1 MSDPKA
7 AKASKAAAKAAEKAL
22 RLHRNVWTDKYFAI
36 SIGAIMVL
44 FAVYHWSSVIY
55 FHYGPRKSH
64 PALTRK
70 YRQVRCF
77 LSSSTMGLRTDRSIL
92 YFIYW
97 AINLILTLTNID
109 VTNIIYISKRLGW
122 VSVANLVLLVFLA
135 LKNTPLAPLTAKSYE
150 KLRPLHKVA
159 GYTCIFTS
167 VLHSI
172 VYLSAWSK
180 SGSLHEMKE
189 VNNFAGAIAGFA
201 MVIIGFSTITYF
213 MRGYYE
219 LFYLLHI
226 IMFLLI
232 MITVG
237 MHRPKFSTSTLI
249 IVIFTACLWAMDRI
263 IRGAKLVWNFF
274 GNSLTLTAL
283 PNNAIRVKLSR
294 RMHSTPGSHA
304 FLWVPAIRWVESHP
318 FTLVSSNPSEFV
330 IRVYD
335 GFTRDLYKAAQEA
348 PGRSLRCSVD
358 GAYGQVPNFKV
369 FDKVVLVAGGS
380 GASFTF
386 AIALDLI
393 EASNKA
399 VKSIDFIWIVRHQ
412 ENLEWFAQE
421 LKQLQSHPEVN
432 VHIYVTRQAE
442 LSGTSSP
449 SGQSSPTSPT
459 SLSEKVA
466 AKGDVILT
474 EPSPVFSTN
483 DPEKGV
489 EQQSTDSIPSSL
501 NQILP
506 GRPNIGNLIAA
517 TAGGSSSPEDRII
530 VGACGPSEL
539 MSTTRKAVNEDLLNG
554 GPSITLYTEEFEW

>member
-7 AKASKAAAKAAEKAL
+7 EKAAKAAAKAADKAL
-22 RLHRNVWTDKYFAI
+22 RLSNNVWSDKYLAI

-44 FAVYHWSSVIY
+44 FAIYHWSSVIH
-55 FHYGPRKSH
+55 FHYGRRKNH
-64 PALTRK
+64 PTLTRK
-70 YRQVRCF
+70 FRQARCF

-92 YFIYW
+92 YIIYW

-109 VTNIIYISKRLGW
+109 VANTTYVAKRLGW
-122 VSVANLVLLVFLA
+122 ISVANLVLLVFLA
-135 LKNTPLAPLTAKSYE
+135 LKNTPVAPLTATSYE

-167 VLHSI
+167 VIHAT
-172 VYLSAWSK
+172 VYLSAWSQ
-180 SGSLHEMKE
+180 SGSLSKMEE
-189 VNNFAGAIAGFA
+189 VDNFAGAIAGFA

-219 LFYLLHI
+219 FFYMLHI
-226 IMFLLI
+226 IMFILI

-237 MHRPKFSTSTLI
+237 MHRPKFSTHSVI
-249 IVIFTACLWAMDRI
+249 IVIFTACLWVMDRI
-263 IRGAKLVWNFF
+263 IRSAKILWNFF
-274 GNSLTLTAL
+274 GNSLTVTAL

-318 FTLVSSNPSEFV
+318 FTLLSSNPSEFV

-335 GFTRDLYKAAQEA
+335 GFTRDLYKAAQA
-348 PGRSLRCSVD
+348 SPGKSLRCSVD

-393 EASNKA
+393 EASKKA

-412 ENLEWFAQE
+412 ESLEWFAQE

-432 VHIYVTRQAE
+432 VQIYVTRQTD
-442 LSGTSSP
+442 LSGA
-449 SGQSSPTSPT
+449 SSPTSPD
-459 SLSEKVA
+459 SLSEKVSVKDNVVPA
-466 AKGDVILT
+466 Q
-474 EPSPVFSTN
+474 PSLVFSTN

-489 EQQSTDSIPSSL
+489 EQQPTDNISSSV
-501 NQILP
+501 NQMLS
-506 GRPNIGNLIAA
+506 GRPNMGNLIAA
-517 TAGGSSSPEDRII
+517 AATGSGNLDDRVI

-539 MSTTRKAVNEDLLNG
+539 MNTTREAVKNELLNG

>member
-7 AKASKAAAKAAEKAL
+7 AKAAAKAL
-22 RLHRNVWTDKYFAI
+22 RLHNNVWSIKYFAI
-36 SIGAIMVL
+36 AIGSIMVL
-44 FAVYHWSSVIY
+44 FAVYHWSSVIH
-55 FHYGPRKSH
+55 FHYGRRKNH
-64 PALTRK
+64 PTLTRK
-70 YRQVRCF
+70 YRQLQCL
-77 LSSSTMGLRTDRSIL
+77 LSSSTIGLRADRSLL
-92 YFIYW
+92 YIIYW
-97 AINLILTLTNID
+97 AINLILALTNLD
-109 VTNIIYISKRLGW
+109 FSNLVNVSKRFGW
-122 VSVANLVLLVFLA
+122 ISVANLVLLVFLA
-135 LKNTPLAPLTAKSYE
+135 LKNTPLAPLTATSYE

-167 VLHSI
+167 VLHAI
-172 VYLSAWSK
+172 VYLSAWSL
-180 SGSLHEMKE
+180 SGNLHEMKE
-189 VNNFAGAIAGFA
+189 VENFAGAIAGFA

-219 LFYLLHI
+219 LFYMLHI

-237 MHRPKFSTSTLI
+237 MHRPKFSTSTVI
-249 IVIFTACLWAMDRI
+249 IVIFTACLWVMDRI
-263 IRGAKLVWNFF
+263 IRGAKILWNFF
-274 GNSLTLTAL
+274 GNTLTVTAL

-304 FLWVPAIRWVESHP
+304 FLWVPAIRWAESHP
-318 FTLVSSNPSEFV
+318 FTLLSSNPSEFV

-335 GFTRDLYKAAQEA
+335 GFTQDLYKAAQA
-348 PGRSLRCSVD
+348 SPGRSLRCSVD

-393 EASNKA
+393 EASKKA
-399 VKSIDFIWIVRHQ
+399 VKSIDFVWIVRHQ
-412 ENLEWFAQE
+412 ESLEWFAQE

-432 VHIYVTRQAE
+432 VQIYVTRQTD

-449 SGQSSPTSPT
+449 TSPD
-459 SLSEKVA
+459 SLSEKVSV
-466 AKGDVILT
+466 KGDVVLT
-474 EPSPVFSTN
+474 EPSLVFSTN

-489 EQQSTDSIPSSL
+489 EQKSTDNISSSV
-501 NQILP
+501 NQMLS

-517 TAGGSSSPEDRII
+517 AATESGNLDDRVI

-539 MSTTRKAVNEDLLNG
+539 MSTTREAVNNELLNG

>member
-1 MSDPKA
+1 MSDSKSTKA
-7 AKASKAAAKAAEKAL
+7 AAKAAAKAAEKAL
-22 RLHRNVWTDKYFAI
+22 RLSNNVWANKYFAI
-36 SIGAIMVL
+36 ATGAIMVL
-44 FAVYHWSSVIY
+44 FVIYHWSSVIH
-55 FHYGPRKSH
+55 FHYGRRNSH
-64 PALTRK
+64 PTLTRK
-70 YRQVRCF
+70 Y
-77 LSSSTMGLRTDRSIL
+77 SSTMGLRTDRSIL
-92 YFIYW
+92 YIIYW
-97 AINLILTLTNID
+97 AINLIIALTNID
-109 VTNIIYISKRLGW
+109 VTNITYISKRLGW
-122 VSVANLVLLVFLA
+122 VSIANLVLLVFLA
-135 LKNTPLAPLTAKSYE
+135 LKNTPLAPLAATSYE

-172 VYLSAWSK
+172 VYLSAWSE
-180 SGSLHEMKE
+180 SGSLHKMGEAA
-189 VNNFAGAIAGFA
+189 NFSGAIAGFA

-213 MRGYYE
+213 MRGCYE
-219 LFYLLHI
+219 LFYMLHL
-226 IMFLLI
+226 IMFILI

-237 MHRPKFSTSTLI
+237 MHRPDFSTHTVI
-249 IVIFTACLWAMDRI
+249 IVIFTACLWMTDRI
-263 IRGAKLVWNFF
+263 IRGAKIVWNFF
-274 GNSLTLTAL
+274 GNSLTVTAL
-283 PNNAIRVKLSR
+283 PNNALRVKLSR

-399 VKSIDFIWIVRHQ
+399 VKSIDFIWIVRNQ
-412 ENLEWFAQE
+412 ESLEWFAQE

-432 VHIYVTRQAE
+432 VLIHVTRQAD

-449 SGQSSPTSPT
+449 SSPA

-466 AKGDVILT
+466 AKDDVILT
-474 EPSPVFSTN
+474 EPSAVFSTN

-489 EQQSTDSIPSSL
+489 EQQSTDSIPSSV

-506 GRPNIGNLIAA
+506 GRPNIRNLIAA
-517 TAGGSSSPEDRII
+517 AASGSGNPEYRII

-539 MSTTRKAVNEDLLNG
+539 MSTTRKAVNDDLLNG

>member
-1 MSDPKA
+1 MSDTKSA
-7 AKASKAAAKAAEKAL
+7 KAAAKAAQKKL
-22 RLHRNVWTDKYFAI
+22 RLSHNVWSNKYFAI
-36 SIGAIMVL
+36 AIGAIMVL
-44 FAVYHWSSVIY
+44 FAIYHWLGVIH
-55 FHYGPRKSH
+55 FHYGRRTSH
-64 PALTRK
+64 PTLTRK

-77 LSSSTMGLRTDRSIL
+77 LSSTTMGLRTDRSIL
-92 YFIYW
+92 YIIYW
-97 AINLILTLTNID
+97 AINLILLLTNNEISD
-109 VTNIIYISKRLGW
+109 IIFISKRLGW
-122 VSVANLVLLVFLA
+122 ISVANLVLLVFLA
-135 LKNTPLAPLTAKSYE
+135 LKNTPLAPLTATSYE

-159 GYTCIFTS
+159 GYTCIFAS
-167 VLHSI
+167 VLHGI

-180 SGSLHEMKE
+180 IGNLHEMKE
-189 VNNFAGAIAGFA
+189 VNNYTGAIACCA
-201 MVIIGFSTITYF
+201 MLIIGISTITYF
-213 MRGYYE
+213 MRRYYE
-219 LFYLLHI
+219 LFYMLHI
-226 IMFLLI
+226 IMFILI

-249 IVIFTACLWAMDRI
+249 IVIFTASLWAMDRI
-263 IRGAKLVWNFF
+263 IRSAKIVWNFF
-274 GNSLTLTAL
+274 GNSLTVTAL

-304 FLWVPAIRWVESHP
+304 LLWVPAIRWVESHP
-318 FTLVSSNPSEFV
+318 FTLVSSNPPEFV
-330 IRVYD
+330 VRVYD

-393 EASNKA
+393 EASKKVVKA
-399 VKSIDFIWIVRHQ
+399 IDFIWIVRHK
-412 ENLEWFAQE
+412 ESLEWFAQE

-432 VHIYVTRQAE
+432 VFIYVTRQAD
-442 LSGTSSP
+442 LSDT
-449 SGQSSPTSPT
+449 SSPTSPG

-466 AKGDVILT
+466 AKDDIILT
-474 EPSPVFSTN
+474 EPSSVFSTN

-489 EQQSTDSIPSSL
+489 AQESTDSISSST
-501 NQILP
+501 NQILQ

-517 TAGGSSSPEDRII
+517 AAAGSGNLEDRII

-539 MSTTRKAVNEDLLNG
+539 MSTTRKAVNDDLLKG